1 MRSTIKVFSIGFQV
15 ILRDAVM
22 LVLIPAPFLVGIT
35 FHYFLPLL
43 NRFLIQHFAFTIEPY
58 YALSDGL
65 MMLLAPVLLTMS
77 SAFLL
82 LEESDEGISSYF
94 QITPAGR
101 QHYLI
106 ARIGIPA
113 LWGFF
118 CSIIIGKVFYL
129 STLSFSVIIALS
141 FVSALFGCTV
151 AMMIVAFANNRVEG
165 LAISKLTGIT
175 MIGIFIPWFVSD
187 SWRWTVG
194 ILPTFW
200 IGEIILGTSLWINL
214 FLGTMTCLLWIAC
227 FTKRFLQK
235 INH

>member
-15 ILRDAVM
+15 ILRDAIM
-22 LVLIPAPFLVGIT
+22 LVLIPAPFLVGVT
-35 FHYFLPLL
+35 FHYLLPLL
-43 NRFLIQHFAFTIEPY
+43 NRFLIQHFTFTIERY

-65 MMLLAPVLLTMS
+65 MMLLAPILLTMS

-101 QHYLI
+101 HHYLM

-118 CSIIIGKVFYL
+118 CSIVIGKVFYL
-129 STLSFSVIIALS
+129 SILSLSVIVAFS
-141 FVSALFGCTV
+141 FVAALFACAI
-151 AMMIVAFANNRVEG
+151 AMLIVAFANNRVEG
-165 LAISKLTGIT
+165 LALSKLTGIT
-175 MIGIFIPWFVSD
+175 MIGIFVPWFVSD
-187 SWRWTVG
+187 SWRWIAG

-200 IGEIILGTSLWINL
+200 LGELIRGASLGTNL
-214 FLGTMTCLLWIAC
+214 FLGTITSLVWIAC

>member
-1 MRSTIKVFSIGFQV
+1 MRSTLKVFSIGFRV
-15 ILRDAVM
+15 ILRDGIM
-22 LVLIPAPFLVGIT
+22 LVLIPAPFLVGIA
-35 FHYFLPLL
+35 FRFLLPWL
-43 NRFLIQHFAFTIEPY
+43 NHFLIQRFAITIENY
-58 YALSDGL
+58 YPLTDGL
-65 MMLLAPVLLTMS
+65 MMLLAPTLLTMS

-101 QHYLI
+101 LHYLA

-118 CSIIIGKVFYL
+118 CSVVIGIVFVL
-129 STLSFSVIIALS
+129 SELSFSSILAISCIAT
-141 FVSALFGCTV
+141 LFSCAV
-151 AMMIVAFANNRVEG
+151 AMMIVTLAANRVEG

-175 MIGIFIPWFVSD
+175 LIGALIPWFISD
-187 SWRWTVG
+187 SWRWIVG

-200 IGEIILGTSLWINL
+200 IGRLTQGTVLGLNL
-214 FLGTMTCLLWIAC
+214 FLGIVSSLLWIA
-227 FTKRFLQK
+227 FFVRRFLRK